1 VRFEVGRHV
10 PDERPAVRLR
20 RDGWDDYHFQT
31 LYWATLWLRSGRE
44 VELGGVKVLR
54 LGMGDLGGRVNVP
67 GLFTGLDLDL
77 CSLGQAPS
85 YYEALVAADDQEPGV
100 AVAYL
105 TAMRDAAFSPD
116 VHMRFADEPGFA
128 ISLLR
133 EGAAHQALEVGR
145 SFWAQ
150 GAATTEPGRLAFDYA
165 FPGADRPFAFHFGE
179 SDELPTRIF
188 AITGY
193 NGVGKTRLLAS
204 LGMVAAA
211 YDETRA
217 DPAYIAEHGA
227 LGGNPPDLSTVVC
240 VSYSAFDDFEVPQI
254 SQDESADARL
264 GRAYHYI
271 GLRRSEGERGVGS
284 ALKGIDE
291 LREELGAA
299 REKAVNKLRE
309 GQLAEIFAPLADEP
323 SFATSGGLPDFD
335 ASVEDWDAAV
345 RRLSTGHKVVIN
357 ILVQLCAILER
368 RSLVLL
374 DEPEMHLHP
383 PLVAALLR
391 SIGVALEV
399 NDSFAIV
406 ATHSPVV
413 VQEIPGRNVLIL
425 RRSEPLSRWEAPEI
439 ETYGE
444 HVGVLTSRIFNLDNS
459 ASDFRGQLR
468 QLARTMTLDEIE
480 SLFALGLSAQ
490 ARVMVMSELRRRA
503 EGHVDD

>member
-10 PDERPAVRLR
+10 PEERPAVRLR
-20 RDGWDDYHFQT
+20 RDGWDDYGFQT
-31 LYWATLWLRSGRE
+31 LYSATLWLGSGRK

-54 LGMGDLGGRVNVP
+54 LGMGDSGGRVNVP
-67 GLFTGLDLDL
+67 GLFTELDLDL

-100 AVAYL
+100 AVEYL
-105 TAMRDAAFSPD
+105 TAMHDVAFFPAI
-116 VHMRFADEPGFA
+116 HNRFEDQPGFD

-133 EGAAHQALEVGR
+133 EDAARQALEVGQL
-145 SFWAQ
+145 FWAQ
-150 GAATTEPGRLAFDYA
+150 RAPTTERGRLAFDYA

-179 SDELPTRIF
+179 SDKLPTRIF

-193 NGVGKTRLLAS
+193 NGVGKTRLLSS
-204 LGMVAAA
+204 LGMVASA
-211 YDETRA
+211 YDERRS

-227 LGGNPPDLSTVVC
+227 LEGDPPDLSTVVC

-254 SQDESADARL
+254 SQEESADARL

-271 GLRRSEGERGVGS
+271 GLRRSEAGGVGS

-291 LREELGAA
+291 LREELGEA
-299 REKAVNKLRE
+299 REKAMNKLRE
-309 GQLAEIFAPLADEP
+309 GQLAEIFAPLAGEP
-323 SFATSGGLPDFD
+323 SFAMSGGLPDFD
-335 ASVEDWDAAV
+335 APARDWDAAV

-468 QLARTMTLDEIE
+468 QLARAMTLDEIE
-480 SLFALGLSAQ
+480 SLFPLGLSAQ
-490 ARVMVMSELRRRA
+490 ARVIVMSELRRRA